1 MDAEQFNNL
10 IRGLSSVTAALQASR
25 SKDVISKPEAFKG
38 EKGHNA
44 RRWLNQF
51 DNWAKEQADLVVS
64 EPKKIRAALNLMVSK
79 AGDWANQYLTRSND
93 PTNSTPIFGGNW
105 ADFVTA
111 FKGHFSSIDEEKQ
124 ALADLKVLKQG
135 RNDSVSD
142 YAQAFTEL
150 ASMTKLSDYDLQQQ
164 FIEGLTVE
172 MRRLMGLAS
181 AVATTDPGSLSEL
194 IARANKLDVNM
205 NNPALGIG
213 RGGGRSQH
221 NGGGGGGRDPNAMD
235 VDATSTGRSTGRD
248 EFLRRMRG
256 RCFGCGNSS
265 HTKKDCNRAR
275 NVTCNYCKR
284 RGHLEQVCQDK
295 FMGLERGR
303 GQGQAG
309 GNCQRIAA
317 ISTEDKN
324 FLLFADQPNQA
335 GSSSSTTTVAATQP
349 AVNDALTAQI
359 AQLNSLLSGLSS
371 IVNKLQDF

>member
-1 MDAEQFNNL
+1 MDAQQFNTL
-10 IRGLSSVTAALQASR
+10 ITGLTAVTSALQASR

-51 DNWAKEQADLVVS
+51 DNWAKEQSDLVAS

-79 AGDWANQYLTRSND
+79 AGDWANQYLTKSND
-93 PTNSTPIFGGNW
+93 PDNVTPIFNGRW

-111 FKGHFSSIDEEKQ
+111 FRSHFSSIDEEKQ

-135 RNDSVSD
+135 RNDSVSE
-142 YAQAFTEL
+142 YAQVFTEL
-150 ASMTKLSDYDLQQQ
+150 ASLTKLSDYDLQQQ
-164 FIEGLTVE
+164 FVEGLTTE
-172 MRRLMGLAS
+172 MRRLLGLAS
-181 AVATTDPGSLSEL
+181 AVATTEPANLSEL
-194 IARANKLDVNM
+194 IARANKLDISM

-213 RGGGRSQH
+213 RGGSRTQH
-221 NGGGGGGRDPNAMD
+221 NGGGGRDPNAMD
-235 VDATSTGRSTGRD
+235 VDATSTGRSAGRE

-265 HTKKDCNRAR
+265 HAKKDCNRAR

-303 GQGQAG
+303 GQGQTG
-309 GNCQRIAA
+309 GNRQRIAGT
-317 ISTEDKN
+317 STEGEN
-324 FLLFADQPNQA
+324 FSLFADQPNQA
-335 GSSSSTTTVAATQP
+335 GSSSVTVAATQP
-349 AVNDALTAQI
+349 AANDALTAQI

-371 IVNKLQDF
+371 VVNKPQGF